1 MNRTFPWIIVAAL
14 MLSAD
19 VALSDSKVVIKK
31 CQDAA
36 GKWHYGDTAA
46 EACAT
51 SKVTEI
57 SDQGIKKRVIEAPA
71 TADDIKRRE
80 AIEAERE
87 KAKERSKQDEI
98 LLSTYSHEADIGY
111 VRDRKLAQLE
121 ASIKASSET
130 LASLRKVETRLQA
143 QEAAEKKSNAS
154 TEQTTKMLEQ
164 TLQQIAT
171 HEAAVAQK
179 RKEQELIRQRSEMDL
194 KRYREL
200 RTAAVPEPAKKP

>member
-1 MNRTFPWIIVAAL
+1 MNRTLLWIIAAAL
-14 MLSAD
+14 TLSAN
-19 VALSDSKVVIKK
+19 VAFSDKKVTIRK
-31 CQDAA
+31 CQDAT

-57 SDQGIKKRVIEAPA
+57 SDQGVKKREIEAPA
-71 TADDIKRRE
+71 SADDIKRRE
-80 AIEAERE
+80 AIEEERA
-87 KAKERSKQDEI
+87 KAKERSKHDEI

-121 ASIKASSET
+121 ASIKASQET
-130 LASLRKVETRLQA
+130 LSSLHKVVSRLQA
-143 QEAAEKKSNAS
+143 QEASEQKSNVS

-164 TLQQIAT
+164 TRQQIAT
-171 HEAAVAQK
+171 HEGAVAQK
-179 RKEQELIRQRSEMDL
+179 RKEQELIRQRSESDL

-200 RTAAVPEPAKKP
+200 RTGGAPDPAKP